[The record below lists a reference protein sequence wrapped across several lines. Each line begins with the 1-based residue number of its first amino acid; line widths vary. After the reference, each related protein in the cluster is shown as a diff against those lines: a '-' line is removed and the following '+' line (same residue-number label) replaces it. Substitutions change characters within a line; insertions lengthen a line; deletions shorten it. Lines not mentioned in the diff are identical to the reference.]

1 MQSAGRAETWCA
13 STMSPDRLIL
23 LRISILAIFIGALG
37 VVRLVF
43 TTSFDYAQ
51 NLAMLDPMFSVIT
64 SPGSNVSIPA
74 RPAAFGPSIPIQPG
88 DGDNELGGF
97 TGSLSVVESLGC
109 NPDEEPEDLREK
121 IALVSRGGCGFYEKV
136 LVLQKWGA
144 VAVIVGDNAYHRG
157 LITMFSKENEDN
169 VNIPS
174 LFVSRD
180 SYDFLTAFDIVTI
193 TSVAES
199 SAFVDTVLFLLV
211 SPLFSLSMIY
221 AILVVHRKYRIMKER
236 LPKSYLPNIPTR
248 IWVQPSSTLESSADP
263 SLGAAAPNP
272 GQDIITPA
280 TGESVTNQAS
290 EPGVSGNNGSSSPSP
305 STALASKVRHEK
317 VWVSS
322 GECIICLED
331 YVPEVSEVMRL
342 PCGHEFHSTCITR
355 WLVCRKK
362 TCPICKMD
370 VTENSSVTESTPLI
384 SRLMRRAAAVG
395 ASPVGTSSRQTQT
408 DE

>member
-1 MQSAGRAETWCA
+1 
-13 STMSPDRLIL
+13 MSPDRLIL

-51 NLAMLDPMFSVIT
+51 NLAMLDSMFSVIT

-97 TGSLSVVESLGC
+97 TGSLSVVASLGC

-144 VAVIVGDNAYHRG
+144 VAVIVGDNTYHRG
-157 LITMFSKENEDN
+157 LITMFSKDNEDN

-199 SAFVDTVLFLLV
+199 GAFVDTVLFLLV

-221 AILVVHRKYRIMKER
+221 AILVVHRRYRIRKER

-248 IWVQPSSTLESSADP
+248 IWVQPTLALEPSADS
-263 SLGAAAPNP
+263 SLGAAASMSGP
-272 GQDIITPA
+272 GFITPTAAESA
-280 TGESVTNQAS
+280 TNSALESEVSQSNSAS
-290 EPGVSGNNGSSSPSP
+290 FVPSAVLP
-305 STALASKVRHEK
+305 ANMHHEK

-331 YVPEVSEVMRL
+331 YVPGVSEVMRL
-342 PCGHEFHSTCITR
+342 PCGHEFHSGCITR

-370 VTENSSVTESTPLI
+370 VTENSTVTESTPLI
-384 SRLMRRAAAVG
+384 DRLMRRAAAVG
-395 ASPVGTSSRQTQT
+395 ASQGGTSSRQTQT